1 MSAPRLKYALQL
13 LAAVALL
20 VGVGLATGVVKV
32 NVELDPTPTV
42 HRAPQ

>member
-1 MSAPRLKYALQL
+1 MERLRFALQIVV
-13 LAAVALL
+13 AVALL
-20 VGVGLATGVVKV
+20 LGAAWATGVVKV